1 MSDAKETKKKMAERM
16 AKLKNLHQARNEAR
30 NLNHSEVKKEVERF
44 NLPSNWKSRQEKADW
59 LIKDKANRDAAEE
72 KGLDY
77 ERVKMLNVSALEQE
91 RMEKAKKKNK
101 KIGDVGF
108 DSYEGATARQYQRL
122 VKAMPSKDLKR
133 YSEQKEA
140 IGDNYFESNPVLEG
154 RVKDT
159 KEAVDKMVQDLE
171 GQIEKRKNSSRR
183 RMYNDNE
190 DIDYINEKN
199 RKLNKKLAMYYDQ
212 HTIEI
217 REALER
223 GTAI

>member
-1 MSDAKETKKKMAERM
+1 MSDAKAAKQKMTERM
-16 AKLKNLHQARNEAR
+16 AKLKALHQARQEAR
-30 NLNHSEVKKEVERF
+30 NDNHGEVKKEVERL
-44 NLPSNWKSRQEKADW
+44 NLPSNWKAREEKADW
-59 LIKDKANRDAAEE
+59 LTKDKANRDAAQE

-91 RMEKAKKKNK
+91 RMEKLKKRGQKV
-101 KIGDVGF
+101 GDDGF
-108 DSYEGATARQYQRL
+108 DSYEAQTARQYQRM
-122 VKAMPSKDLKR
+122 VRAMPSKDLQR

-140 IGDNYFESNPVLEG
+140 LGENYFTSNPVMEG

-159 KEAVDKMVQDLE
+159 KESVDRMVKDLE
-171 GQIEKRKNSSRR
+171 GQIERRKNSSRR

-199 RKLNKKLAMYYDQ
+199 RKLNKKLAKFYDPY
-212 HTIEI
+212 TGEI